1 MHFYHI
7 KHGFSKYLYQI
18 FHKKSNKAHQN
29 THFVILQSC
38 FCAKLSKNVN
48 MLKKYHILEKI
59 IIPGRQ
65 DTLDLSKLYTNLPLD
80 MPEGCIYFW
89 DVSFSPFRRNIFFP
103 KYFPKIH
110 QIQAILDDIFVLQ
123 GIGKNTKT
131 PFCPKIRMICYFY
144 HLFGCIRVLKSTYFE
159 FLAISV
165 FQSFGKKM

>member
-1 MHFYHI
+1 MHFCHI

-48 MLKKYHILEKI
+48 MLKKYHILGKI

-65 DTLDLSKLYTNLPLD
+65 DTLDLSKLYTNLPVD

-89 DVSFSPFRRNIFFP
+89 DVSFSPFQRNNFLSQNIF
-103 KYFPKIH
+103 
-110 QIQAILDDIFVLQ
+110 
-123 GIGKNTKT
+123 
-131 PFCPKIRMICYFY
+131 
-144 HLFGCIRVLKSTYFE
+144 LKSIKFRPFQTI
-159 FLAISV
+159 FLYYKVLVKTQKHHSALKFV
-165 FQSFGKKM
+165 

>member
-7 KHGFSKYLYQI
+7 KHGFSEYLYLI
-18 FHKKSNKAHQN
+18 LHKKSNKAHQN
-29 THFVILQSC
+29 TQFVISQSC
-38 FCAKLSKNVN
+38 FCAKLSKNFNV
-48 MLKKYHILEKI
+48 LEKYHISGKKLFPGDKTLWTCQNYIQISPQICLRAVYTFGVSVFHHFREI
-59 IIPGRQ
+59 I
-65 DTLDLSKLYTNLPLD
+65 
-80 MPEGCIYFW
+80 
-89 DVSFSPFRRNIFFP
+89 FSQ
-103 KYFPKIH
+103 KCFPKIH